1 MPQGFAQPASQA
13 LLPDYQRNG
22 YFVGN
27 EWIGEGEQL
36 LSLLPPLQ
44 RTRRMRGKDVVKRSR
59 RRCALCLENG
69 RDDDAARACCG
80 RNVRK
85 KCGFYVGL

>member
-1 MPQGFAQPASQA
+1 MLLLSKENPLLNFPRAVMPQGFAQPALQA

-44 RTRRMRGKDVVKRSR
+44 RTRRMRGKDVVKHS
-59 RRCALCLENG
+59 
-69 RDDDAARACCG
+69 
-80 RNVRK
+80 
-85 KCGFYVGL
+85 